1 MSQLLLSRMQF
12 AFTIGFNILWPA
24 FTIGIASFVAL
35 LSGLWWRTG
44 QEVYRDLLRFWTR
57 IFAIGFGMGVVTGLV
72 LSYEIGTNWSRFAHS
87 VSNVL
92 GPLFAYET
100 MSAFFLE
107 AGFVGIVL
115 FGEKRV
121 GKGMHF
127 FACCMVALG
136 TVLSATWILAANS
149 WMQTPAGVVRDA
161 DGVFHVTSWAAVV
174 LNPSFPFRFMH
185 MVCAS
190 FLTGAFVVA
199 GVSAFHLWRRQHL
212 VTARKAYSLAMWAA
226 LVLVPL
232 QLVLGDQH
240 GLNTRQYQPVKLAAM
255 EGLWDSG
262 RGVPATLIGWPD
274 MEAERNRFEVA
285 IPRLGSLYLTHSW
298 NGEVEG
304 LKAVPAADRP
314 YVPIVFFAF
323 RIMVGVGI
331 VLLGVAVAGAIMRWR
346 GRLFTSRWMHWASM
360 AATPLGFVGI
370 LAGWTVTE
378 TGRQPF
384 VVYGQLRTVDA
395 TAPVPG
401 TAVGTSLILF
411 LVVYNVLLL
420 AFFWYGARLV
430 VRGPAD
436 AGAASPNEVRPGLD
450 RAGPAVVGGQAALH
464 PAAAGPAV
472 PAE

>member
-1 MSQLLLSRMQF
+1 
-12 AFTIGFNILWPA
+12 
-24 FTIGIASFVAL
+24 
-35 LSGLWWRTG
+35 
-44 QEVYRDLLRFWTR
+44 
-57 IFAIGFGMGVVTGLV
+57 MGVVTGLV

-161 DGVFHVTSWAAVV
+161 DGVFHVTSWAAVI
-174 LNPSFPFRFMH
+174 LDPSFPFRFMH

-240 GLNTRQYQPVKLAAM
+240 GLNTRQYQPIKLAAM

-285 IPRLGSLYLTHSW
+285 IPHLGSLYLTHSW

-323 RIMVGVGI
+323 RIMVG
-331 VLLGVAVAGAIMRWR
+331 
-346 GRLFTSRWMHWASM
+346 
-360 AATPLGFVGI
+360 VGI

-436 AGAASPNEVRPGLD
+436 AGAASPNEVCPGLD